1 MTTNIKASLGLLL
14 ALLVAG
20 AFAVASAAGSTS
32 PRSGE
37 LHVTKECSQYFGQA
51 GQFCTITSS
60 NLNAIRPGTNVV
72 YASAAG
78 ATSLNSDLVLD
89 GPGNNNANGHVTL
102 NFLTATGAVSFSGGT
117 GQYSGF
123 HANVVVTYNPT
134 DGLWHWDGT
143 LQLHPARPQRLTD
156 RTFTLVGPAGDA
168 AYPQPAVAMHGNA
181 PSQVSRPPT
190 SSPSRL
196 VGLAGQVR

>member
-1 MTTNIKASLGLLL
+1 MTSNIKASLGLLL
-14 ALLVAG
+14 AVLAAG

-78 ATSLNSDLVLD
+78 ATSLDSDLVLD
-89 GPGNNNANGHVTL
+89 GPGNNNANGRVTL
-102 NFLTATGAVSFSGGT
+102 NFLTASGTVSFSGGT

-143 LQLHPARPQRLTD
+143 YS
-156 RTFTLVGPAGDA
+156 FT
-168 AYPQPAVAMHGNA
+168 
-181 PSQVSRPPT
+181 PP
-190 SSPSRL
+190 
-196 VGLAGQVR
+196 GHND

>member
-1 MTTNIKASLGLLL
+1 MTNIKAIFGLLL
-14 ALLVAG
+14 AVVLAG
-20 AFAVASAAGSTS
+20 AVAVASSAEGAS

-60 NLNAIRPGTNVV
+60 NLDTIAAGTRVV

-102 NFLTATGAVSFSGGT
+102 DFLTASGVVTLSGGT
-117 GQYSGF
+117 GQFSGF
-123 HANVVVTYNPT
+123 HASVVVTYNT
-134 DGLWHWDGT
+134 NDNLWHWDGT
-143 LQLHPARPQRLTD
+143 YS
-156 RTFTLVGPAGDA
+156 FT
-168 AYPQPAVAMHGNA
+168 
-181 PSQVSRPPT
+181 PP
-190 SSPSRL
+190 
-196 VGLAGQVR
+196 GHDD